1 MIQPV
6 EYYTRQNNAVD
17 IYQDYFED
25 EEEVEGSQET
35 PSAKTINVFRQDEVA
50 AVTFEVFLVSS

>member
-1 MIQPV
+1 MNSLTFDVIQPV
-6 EYYTRQNNAVD
+6 EYYTRQNNTVN

-35 PSAKTINVFRQDEVA
+35 PSAKTINVFR
-50 AVTFEVFLVSS
+50 

>member
-6 EYYTRQNNAVD
+6 EYYTRQNNTVN

-25 EEEVEGSQET
+25 EEDVDGTQET
-35 PSAKTINVFRQDEVA
+35 PSAKTINVFRSEDAV
-50 AVTFEVFLVSS
+50 AVTFEWFLLCS